1 MPIPDLS
8 DQVAVVTGGG
18 RGIGRAIAAALAGAG
33 ARVGVLSRSAA
44 ELAETV
50 KAIESAGGRAQ
61 AVSADVTDHAAVRHA
76 IGAIERAF
84 GPVDLLVNNAGIF
97 GPLGPL
103 WETDPAV
110 WWQAMDVDVRG
121 PLLCT
126 HTVLA
131 GMIARRRGRIVNIA
145 TGPVPFPYFSSY
157 ASAKAAL
164 MRMTECVAAE
174 AKPHGVSLFSLG
186 PGSVR
191 TAMSEHSLN
200 SAEGQKWIPW
210 YRKIFDA
217 GLDLPPERP
226 AQLVVTL
233 ASGKADALSGLYLT
247 PFDDLDA
254 LLADLDRVEKEHLHS
269 LRVQTLGVNAA
280 AASIAAIRD
289 AAARTTQ
296 TKR

>member
-1 MPIPDLS
+1 MANHDLTG
-8 DQVAVVTGGG
+8 QVAVVTGGS
-18 RGIGRAIAAALAGAG
+18 RGIGRAIAVALAGAG
-33 ARVGVLSRSAA
+33 ARVGVLARSTG
-44 ELAETV
+44 ELADTV
-50 KAIESAGGRAQ
+50 RLIKSAGGRAQ

-76 IGAIERAF
+76 FGEIEGAF
-84 GPVDLLVNNAGIF
+84 GPIDLLVNNAAIF

-110 WWQAMDVDVRG
+110 WWQAMNVDVRG

-145 TGPVPFPYFSSY
+145 AGPVPFPYFSGY
-157 ASAKAAL
+157 AAAKAAL

-174 AKPHGVSLFSLG
+174 SKPHGVALFSVG

-191 TAMSEHSLN
+191 TAMAEHSLN
-200 SAEGQKWIPW
+200 SAEGRKWIPW
-210 YRKIFDA
+210 FRKIFDD

-254 LLADLDRVEKEHLHS
+254 LLADLARVEKDHLHS
-269 LRVQTLGVNAA
+269 LRVRTLGVSAA
-280 AASIAAIRD
+280 AASIAAIRE
-289 AAARTTQ
+289 AGARAKKTES
-296 TKR
+296 